1 MRQSPPE
8 GAGVKRI
15 NAKLINFVTYE
26 SNEKE
31 KQMKYFLEYIPA
43 KSESKMWIELTEYDF
58 AEICSAQDDFEPDIY
73 FIQLTGPSLVIR
85 SKS

>member
-1 MRQSPPE
+1 MRQSPLE
-8 GAGVKRI
+8 GAEVKKI
-15 NAKLINFVTYE
+15 NAKLINFMTYE

-31 KQMKYFLEYIPA
+31 KQMKYFVEYQPT
-43 KSESKMWIELTEYDF
+43 KNESKMWEELTEDEF
-58 AEICSAQDDFEPDIY
+58 TSACCAQNDFEPDIY